1 MQLVFLHFV
10 LFYVLF
16 LSVLFGIVES
26 TINVVLKNCIFTV
39 LIVILQAAIE
49 KQEFGL
55 DLPSAQ
61 KHQQNH
67 HIQHDAV
74 LAFQD
79 ELSELKKMEV
89 DFLL

>member
-1 MQLVFLHFV
+1 M
-10 LFYVLF
+10 
-16 LSVLFGIVES
+16 
-26 TINVVLKNCIFTV
+26 
-39 LIVILQAAIE
+39 ILQAAIE

>member
-1 MQLVFLHFV
+1 M
-10 LFYVLF
+10 
-16 LSVLFGIVES
+16 
-26 TINVVLKNCIFTV
+26 
-39 LIVILQAAIE
+39 ILQAAIE

-79 ELSELKKMEV
+79 ELRELKKMEV
-89 DFLL
+89 DFLRYQILVVH

>member
-1 MQLVFLHFV
+1 M
-10 LFYVLF
+10 
-16 LSVLFGIVES
+16 
-26 TINVVLKNCIFTV
+26 
-39 LIVILQAAIE
+39 ILQAAIE

-89 DFLL
+89 DFLLYQLLVVHWCAVVIKNSPI

>member
-1 MQLVFLHFV
+1 M
-10 LFYVLF
+10 
-16 LSVLFGIVES
+16 
-26 TINVVLKNCIFTV
+26 